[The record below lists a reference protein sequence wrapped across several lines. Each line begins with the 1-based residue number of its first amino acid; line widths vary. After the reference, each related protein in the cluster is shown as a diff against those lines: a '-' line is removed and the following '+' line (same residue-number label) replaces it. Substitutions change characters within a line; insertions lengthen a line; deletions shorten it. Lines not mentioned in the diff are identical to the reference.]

1 MKAYRVVA
9 SSRRIGS
16 LRFYVTA
23 EGRKDAAFKAASY
36 VESKGDSDFYR
47 EFSVEKRNKF
57 IYNVIIDKNEEW
69 RLRIDKVKD
78 SLVLRE
84 EESV

>member
-23 EGRKDAAFKAASY
+23 EDKKDAAFKAASY

-57 IYNVIIDKNEEW
+57 IYNVIIDKNEW

>member
-57 IYNVIIDKNEEW
+57 IYNVIIDKNEW

>member
-16 LRFYVTA
+16 LRFYVVA

-57 IYNVIIDKNEEW
+57 IYNVIIDNEEW
-69 RLRIDKVKD
+69 RLRIDRVM
-78 SLVLRE
+78 SELILRE

>member
-16 LRFYVTA
+16 LRFYVVA

-57 IYNVIIDKNEEW
+57 IYNVIIDKNEW